1 MTGAPRPLASS
12 RPEGRAT
19 PGPSLVPCLL
29 LRGGQVLLPGE
40 EGPTVAR
47 TATGTLFDPF
57 DVVDRLA
64 ESSPLL
70 YVVDLDGIERGDP
83 QLDYLQE
90 ISRDVSIWV
99 DAGVRSAEQAIDVLV
114 TGARRVVLSSA
125 HLNGPRELRR
135 TWRLSTEVVFELE
148 LVGAKL
154 APAHEG
160 WGTEDPVALAA
171 TVRDVGVDHLVVS
184 PRGSDPD
191 WPTVRSIAAAGPTW
205 VDGTF
210 SPGDARRLTEVG
222 ASGGIYHLNDLLARW
237 EEKTPTLDDPPR
249 ATRDDENQNQ
259 LTHDE

>member
-1 MTGAPRPLASS
+1 M
-12 RPEGRAT
+12 
-19 PGPSLVPCLL
+19 
-29 LRGGQVLLPGE
+29 LLPGE
-40 EGPTVAR
+40 EGPAVAR
-47 TATGTLFDPF
+47 TAAGTLFDPF

-64 ESSPLL
+64 KSAPLL

-114 TGARRVVLSSA
+114 AGARRVVLSSA

-148 LVGAKL
+148 LIGPKL

-171 TVRDVGVDHLVVS
+171 TVREVGADHLVVS
-184 PRGSDPD
+184 PRGRDPD
-191 WPTVRSIAAAGPTW
+191 WATVRTIAAGGPTW

-210 SPGDARRLTEVG
+210 SPDEAVRLTEVG
-222 ASGGIYHLNDLLARW
+222 ASGGIYHLHDFLAHW
-237 EEKTPTLDDPPR
+237 DDPTAPAPEPPR